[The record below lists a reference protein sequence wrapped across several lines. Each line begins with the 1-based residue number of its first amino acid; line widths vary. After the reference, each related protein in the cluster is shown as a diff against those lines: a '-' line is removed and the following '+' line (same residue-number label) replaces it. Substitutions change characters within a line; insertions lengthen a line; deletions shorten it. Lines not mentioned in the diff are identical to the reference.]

1 LEAKVNISLLHF
13 TSNIEEHNEIDM
25 EINPTKTTL
34 IIMDECF

>member
-1 LEAKVNISLLHF
+1 MEAKVNTSLFHF